1 MNPIEDYKC
10 PNCSAPLSYDPE
22 RGLVVC
28 ENCGS
33 TFDINQLHYGEN
45 GPTVGDPASAS
56 LEFNWGQFQNAF
68 SGNGAM
74 EDMTVY
80 NCENCG
86 AVIEVDANTT
96 ATKCPYC
103 DSNVI
108 LSARVSGGLKPNA
121 IIPFKITSK
130 DLPDA
135 VNRFYGD
142 KKLLPKNF
150 FNRNELSKVQGIY
163 IPFWLYNCTV
173 DGPAEFAGTR
183 TRMFRQGDYNVTET
197 AHYRIV
203 RDAHMAFQN
212 IPCDASTKMAND
224 LMDSVEPYDFSELR
238 EFNGA
243 YLTGYLA
250 ERFDST
256 PDKELERAS
265 GRLMKS
271 ATDVINSTVSG
282 YENVYFTSNGMRITS
297 ADVKYALLPVYLF
310 SCKYEGVD
318 YRYAM
323 NGQTGKIVG
332 DLPVSDSKKRGYFWK
347 TFGIVF
353 AIVFILGV
361 LFTLLR

>member
-10 PNCSAPLSYDPE
+10 PSCSAPLSYDPE

-33 TFDINQLHYGEN
+33 TFNIDQLHYGEN
-45 GPTVGDPASAS
+45 GPTVGEAVPESV
-56 LEFNWGQFQNAF
+56 EFNWTNFQNAYAA
-68 SGNGAM
+68 NGSLD
-74 EDMTVY
+74 DMTVY
-80 NCENCG
+80 HCENCG
-86 AVIEVDANTT
+86 AVIEVDASTT

-108 LSARVSGGLKPNA
+108 LSDRVSGGLKPNA
-121 IIPFKITSK
+121 IIPFRITSK
-130 DLPDA
+130 DLPEAID
-135 VNRFYGD
+135 RFYGD

-150 FNRNELSKVQGIY
+150 FNRNELNKVQGIY

-173 DGPAEFAGTR
+173 DGTAELSGERVFTHREGNY
-183 TRMFRQGDYNVTET
+183 DVTET
-197 AHYRIV
+197 QHYRLV
-203 RDAHMAFQN
+203 RDGSMAFQN

-224 LMDSVEPYDFSELR
+224 LMDSLEPYDFSDLQ

-256 PDKELERAS
+256 PDQELERAS
-265 GRLMKS
+265 GRLMRS
-271 ATDVINSTVSG
+271 AVDVIQSTAQNFS
-282 YENVYFTSNGMRITS
+282 NLRFTYNGMKVTS

-310 SCKYEGVD
+310 SCSYEGQD

-323 NGQTGKIVG
+323 NGQTGKIIG
-332 DLPVSDSKKRGYFWK
+332 DLPVSKSKSRKYFWL
-347 TFGIVF
+347 TF
-353 AIVFILGV
+353 AITFAIAFLILFFI
-361 LFTLLR
+361 FR